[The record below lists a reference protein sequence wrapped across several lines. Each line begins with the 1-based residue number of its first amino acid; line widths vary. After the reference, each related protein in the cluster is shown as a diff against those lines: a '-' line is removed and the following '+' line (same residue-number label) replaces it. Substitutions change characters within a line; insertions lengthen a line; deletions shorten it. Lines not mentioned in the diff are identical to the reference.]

1 MGMAPNSTA
10 SSAFVDAMAS
20 CVRANGTYERLVWND
35 RRGEYVRCAEAWET
49 LARAAT
55 TTDDG
60 GAFREFRGRFRLYFE
75 TDYAF
80 LMDFVDVIARA
91 FASTSKYGVKRRL
104 GEFLG
109 AIVVGEGEIFR
120 KSLRALWAVS
130 PETAAAKKETTGSLA
145 ARMSSFLRRVGD
157 EGCFLT
163 RIAVVAVAEGLYAG
177 WAERAS
183 DEDVERTSR
192 RETTP
197 SSDGDVDDETLFRME
212 QELYAKWIHPLH
224 ASEEF
229 KEAVKDFID
238 AFEEAWDDADDEARA
253 RAKRAID
260 EMLDLEVEFTRLLE
274 V

>member
-1 MGMAPNSTA
+1 M
-10 SSAFVDAMAS
+10 
-20 CVRANGTYERLVWND
+20 RANGTYERLVWND

-60 GAFREFRGRFRLYFE
+60 GAFREFRGRFRLYLE

-130 PETAAAKKETTGSLA
+130 PETAAEQHQQLPHQQAQPMCLGNNNACTGRSEQGA
-145 ARMSSFLRRVGD
+145 APGRSEKSHFL
-157 EGCFLT
+157 
-163 RIAVVAVAEGLYAG
+163 
-177 WAERAS
+177 
-183 DEDVERTSR
+183 
-192 RETTP
+192 
-197 SSDGDVDDETLFRME
+197 
-212 QELYAKWIHPLH
+212 
-224 ASEEF
+224 SEP
-229 KEAVKDFID
+229 KG
-238 AFEEAWDDADDEARA
+238 
-253 RAKRAID
+253 
-260 EMLDLEVEFTRLLE
+260 
-274 V
+274 